1 MIIQLSQA
9 RLLFGDKEFLAEPSG
24 KAERWEFKEF
34 RTIPDSLDIP
44 ICLMDFGANRLL
56 SWTS

>member
-9 RLLFGDKEFLAEPSG
+9 RLLFGDKEF
-24 KAERWEFKEF
+24 WEFKEF